1 MQASPVA
8 DKWFM
13 IVHMKTTQTASKQN
27 QNREKEERERETE
40 TTLGNLNEALR
51 GN

>member
-1 MQASPVA
+1 
-8 DKWFM
+8 M
-13 IVHMKTTQTASKQN
+13 IYDCAHENYTNSIETEPKQ
-27 QNREKEERERETE
+27 REGEKRERETR